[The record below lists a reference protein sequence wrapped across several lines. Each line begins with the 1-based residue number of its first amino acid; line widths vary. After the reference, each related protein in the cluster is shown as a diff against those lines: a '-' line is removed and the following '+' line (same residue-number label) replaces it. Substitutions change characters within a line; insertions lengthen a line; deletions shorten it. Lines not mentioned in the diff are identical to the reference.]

1 MRKKILEN
9 ALNKRLR
16 EKGGIEK
23 TIKVLE
29 TQFRGT
35 HKKIEELIRFTS
47 TKITRNLLPKN
58 FPQMS

>member
-1 MRKKILEN
+1 M
-9 ALNKRLR
+9 R
-16 EKGGIEK
+16 EKGDIEK

-35 HKKIEELIRFTS
+35 NKKIEELIRFTS

>member
-16 EKGGIEK
+16 EKGDIEK

-35 HKKIEELIRFTS
+35 PKKIEELIRFTS